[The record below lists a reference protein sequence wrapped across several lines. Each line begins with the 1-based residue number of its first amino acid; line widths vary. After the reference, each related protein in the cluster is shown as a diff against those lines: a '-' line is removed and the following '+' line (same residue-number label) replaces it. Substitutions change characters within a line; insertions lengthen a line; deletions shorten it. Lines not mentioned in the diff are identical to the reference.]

1 MLTALINR
9 FSDGGG
15 FTVGH
20 VMCVC
25 AFVSDVLKLNKDEK
39 KCLRAARIVS
49 FKMVQKNK
57 PVCKLYLDIVEGE
70 EVLNKKV

>member
-25 AFVSDVLKLNKDEK
+25 AFVSDVLKLNKD
-39 KCLRAARIVS
+39 
-49 FKMVQKNK
+49 
-57 PVCKLYLDIVEGE
+57 D
-70 EVLNKKV
+70 KKVSQGGSNCIF